1 MAAPAADPGITA
13 SQPTLASV
21 IVLKLREFTRQPV
34 IEQVRLMASLE
45 SLVRVAI
52 KPLPAAGRAVLDVPD
67 GLALVVLGSPGQAL
81 DLALR
86 AQAAA
91 ANLPLCIGVNHG
103 PVKAASQALR
113 GPGLVG
119 DGLASGVTLAN
130 AAAPGRLVASR
141 SFQEALKDA
150 APARAAELRRAGVYT
165 DANVRTHELFALDRR
180 TVLVRRW
187 PLIAFGTLTVAVILG
202 AGFAARH
209 ARLDVPPI
217 PEPPPVHPAVIHLD
231 IKPRGDVYTDGV
243 LQGSSPPL
251 MEIEVYPGPHTI
263 EVRNATNPPLR
274 LELSLG
280 SGEKMTISHSFVAP
294 KPQVES
300 PPRKSPPKTAPKP
313 APKPA
318 PKSAPKKE
326 KPPDGSN
333 TPRDLW
339 RQFRRDIGF

>member
-1 MAAPAADPGITA
+1 MAAPAAESGSTA
-13 SQPTLASV
+13 PPPTLASV

-34 IEQVRLMASLE
+34 IEQVRLKASLE
-45 SLVRVAI
+45 SLVRAAI
-52 KPLPAAGRAVLDVPD
+52 EPLPAAERVVLDVPD

-91 ANLPLCIGVNHG
+91 ADLPLCIGINHG
-103 PVKAASQALR
+103 PVMIASEALR

-141 SFQEALKDA
+141 SFREALKDA

-187 PLIAFGTLTVAVILG
+187 PLIVFGTLTVAAIIG

-217 PEPPPVHPAVIHLD
+217 PEPPPVLPAVIHLD
-231 IKPRGDVYTDGV
+231 ITPRGDVYTDGV

-251 MEIEVYPGPHTI
+251 TEIEVYPGPHTI
-263 EVRNATNPPLR
+263 EVRNAANPPLR

-280 SGEKMTISHSFVAP
+280 SGEKMTITHSFVAP
-294 KPQVES
+294 KPQAES
-300 PPRKSPPKTAPKP
+300 PPRRARPRRTQVQA
-313 APKPA
+313 A

-326 KPPDGSN
+326 KPPEGSK
-333 TPRDLW
+333 TPGDYW
-339 RQFRRDIGF
+339 RQFRRDVGF

>member
-1 MAAPAADPGITA
+1 MAAPAAESGSTA
-13 SQPTLASV
+13 PPPTLASV
-21 IVLKLREFTRQPV
+21 IVLKLQEFTRQPV
-34 IEQVRLMASLE
+34 VEQLRLKASLE
-45 SLVRVAI
+45 TLVRAAI
-52 KPLPAAGRAVLDVPD
+52 APLPAAGRAVLDVPD

-91 ANLPLCIGVNHG
+91 ADLPLCIGVNHG
-103 PVKAASQALR
+103 PIKAASEALR
-113 GPGLVG
+113 GPGLYG

-141 SFQEALKDA
+141 SFREALEDA

-165 DANVRTHELFALDRR
+165 DTNVRTHELFALDRR

-187 PLIAFGTLTVAVILG
+187 PLIAFGTLTLAAIFG

-217 PEPPPVHPAVIHLD
+217 PEPPPVLPAVIHLD
-231 IKPRGDVYTDGV
+231 ITPRGDIYTDGV

-251 MEIEVYPGPHTI
+251 TEIEIYPGPHTI
-263 EVRNATNPPLR
+263 EVRNAANPPLR
-274 LELSLG
+274 LELRLG
-280 SGEKMTISHSFVAP
+280 SGEEMTITHSFVAP
-294 KPQVES
+294 KPQAA
-300 PPRKSPPKTAPKP
+300 SPPKKSAPKTT
-313 APKPA
+313 

-326 KPPDGSN
+326 KPPERSK
-333 TPRDLW
+333 TPGDYW

>member
-1 MAAPAADPGITA
+1 MAAPTA
-13 SQPTLASV
+13 ESGSIALPTLASV

-34 IEQVRLMASLE
+34 IEQVRLRAALE
-45 SLVRVAI
+45 TLVRVAI
-52 KPLPAAGRAVLDVPD
+52 EPLPAAERAVLDAPD
-67 GLALVVLGSPGQAL
+67 GLALVVLGGPGQAL
-81 DLALR
+81 DFALR
-86 AQAAA
+86 AQSAAA
-91 ANLPLCIGVNHG
+91 DLPLCIGVNHG
-103 PVKAASQALR
+103 PVMTASEALR

-141 SFQEALKDA
+141 SFREALKDA

-187 PLIAFGTLTVAVILG
+187 PLIVFGALTVAAIIG

-217 PEPPPVHPAVIHLD
+217 PVAPPVLPAVIHLD
-231 IKPRGDVYTDGV
+231 ITPRGDVYTDGV

-251 MEIEVYPGPHTI
+251 TEIEVYPGPHTI
-263 EVRNATNPPLR
+263 EVRNAENPPLR

-280 SGEKMTISHSFVAP
+280 SGEKMTITHSFVAP

-300 PPRKSPPKTAPKP
+300 PPRKSTPKTAPKP
-313 APKPA
+313 APKTA
-318 PKSAPKKE
+318 PKSTPKKE
-326 KPPDGSN
+326 KPPEGSN

-339 RQFRRDIGF
+339 RQFRRDVGF